1 MSGSTAS
8 PRASRLRPVVAAAA
22 ALLMTLTGATA
33 AAASIAAS
41 SEGPAKA
48 PAKTVTYTAPAAP
61 ASAAGATGGAEFGPT
76 AVPTISPSTRV
87 TYVPAGSDY
96 PCNAGELCALAWD
109 SSRGMFAVFHL
120 YNCARYSVSGWTGQG
135 YYANQQTNGTVARFY
150 NSTGGTLWTS
160 TAPSGHQGANWD
172 PVWSIRNC

>member
-8 PRASRLRPVVAAAA
+8 PRASRLRPAVAAAA

-33 AAASIAAS
+33 ATASAAAS
-41 SEGPAKA
+41 SEGAA
-48 PAKTVTYTAPAAP
+48 EVTAKTVTHTAPAAP
-61 ASAAGATGGAEFGPT
+61 ASAADAEFGVT

-96 PCNAGELCALAWD
+96 PCSTGELCALAWD

-120 YNCARYSVSGWTGQG
+120 YNCARYSVSGWVGQG
-135 YYANQQTNGTVARFY
+135 YFANQQTNGTVARFY
-150 NSTGGTLWTS
+150 NQAGGTLWTS

-172 PVWSIRNC
+172 RVWSIRNC

>member
-8 PRASRLRPVVAAAA
+8 PRVSRLRPVVAAAA

-33 AAASIAAS
+33 ATASASASAEGAAEAT
-41 SEGPAKA
+41 
-48 PAKTVTYTAPAAP
+48 AKTVTYTAPAAP
-61 ASAAGATGGAEFGPT
+61 ASAAGATSIGPT

-96 PCNAGELCALAWD
+96 PCSSGELCALAWD
-109 SSRGMFAVFHL
+109 SSRGMFKVFHL
-120 YNCARYSVSGWTGQG
+120 YTCARYSLSGWVGQG
-135 YYANQQTNGTVARFY
+135 YFANQQTNGTVARFY

>member
-8 PRASRLRPVVAAAA
+8 PRATRLRPVVAAAA

-33 AAASIAAS
+33 ATTSAAAS
-41 SEGPAKA
+41 SAGAAEAT
-48 PAKTVTYTAPAAP
+48 AKTVIHTAPAAP
-61 ASAAGATGGAEFGPT
+61 ASAAGAEFGIT

-96 PCNAGELCALAWD
+96 PCNTGELCALAWD

-150 NSTGGTLWTS
+150 NQAGGTLWTS

>member
-8 PRASRLRPVVAAAA
+8 SRVSRLRPVVAAGA

-33 AAASIAAS
+33 ATTSAAAS
-41 SEGPAKA
+41 SEGAT
-48 PAKTVTYTAPAAP
+48 KTVIHTAPAAP
-61 ASAAGATGGAEFGPT
+61 APAAGATGDAEFGVT

-96 PCNAGELCALAWD
+96 PCNTGELCALAWD

-150 NSTGGTLWTS
+150 NSAGGTLWTS
-160 TAPSGHQGANWD
+160 TAPSGHQGASWD

>member
-8 PRASRLRPVVAAAA
+8 SRVSRLRPVVAAAA

-33 AAASIAAS
+33 ATTSAAAS
-41 SEGPAKA
+41 SEGAT
-48 PAKTVTYTAPAAP
+48 KTVIHTAPAAP
-61 ASAAGATGGAEFGPT
+61 ASAADATGGAEFGVT
-76 AVPTISPSTRV
+76 AVPSISPSTRV

-96 PCNAGELCALAWD
+96 PCNTGELCALAWD
-109 SSRGMFAVFHL
+109 SSRNAFAVFHL

-135 YYANQQTNGTVARFY
+135 YYANQQTNGTVATFY
-150 NSTGGTLWTS
+150 NQSGGTLWTS
-160 TAPSGHQGANWD
+160 RAPSGHQGAGWD

>member
-8 PRASRLRPVVAAAA
+8 RRASRLRPVVAATA
-22 ALLMTLTGATA
+22 ALLITLTGATA
-33 AAASIAAS
+33 ATTSAAASEGATEAAT
-41 SEGPAKA
+41 
-48 PAKTVTYTAPAAP
+48 KTVTHTAPAAP
-61 ASAAGATGGAEFGPT
+61 ASAAGATGGAEFGVT
-76 AVPTISPSTRV
+76 AVPSISPSTRV

-96 PCNAGELCALAWD
+96 PCNTGELCALAWD

-135 YYANQQTNGTVARFY
+135 YYANQQTNGTVATFY
-150 NSTGGTLWTS
+150 NQSGGTLWTS
-160 TAPSGHQGANWD
+160 RAPSGHQGAGWD

>member
-8 PRASRLRPVVAAAA
+8 RRASRLRPVVAATA
-22 ALLMTLTGATA
+22 ALLITLTGATA
-33 AAASIAAS
+33 ATTSAAAASEGATEAAT
-41 SEGPAKA
+41 
-48 PAKTVTYTAPAAP
+48 KTVTHTAPAAP
-61 ASAAGATGGAEFGPT
+61 ASATGGAEFGVT

-96 PCNAGELCALAWD
+96 PCSTGELCALAWD

-120 YNCARYSVSGWTGQG
+120 YNCARYSVSGWIGQG
-135 YYANQQTNGTVARFY
+135 YFANQQTNGTVARFY
-150 NSTGGTLWTS
+150 DQAGGTLWTS

-172 PVWSIRNC
+172 RVWSIRNC